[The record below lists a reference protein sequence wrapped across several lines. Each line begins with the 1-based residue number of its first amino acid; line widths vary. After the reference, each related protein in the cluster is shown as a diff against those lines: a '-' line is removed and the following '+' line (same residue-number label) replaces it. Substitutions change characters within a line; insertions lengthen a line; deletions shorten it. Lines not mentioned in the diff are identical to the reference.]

1 MQLKG
6 SGLFVY
12 SDPAGAKAIL
22 ALALELENSLSK
34 INIVSDR
41 EYNFVEDFKF
51 VVKKPALK
59 IEEDFENSLPSFLF
73 TGTSYTSQI
82 ELKYISFAQKKKI
95 PTYSFIDHW
104 TSFRE
109 RFSMDGILVI
119 PDKILVIDDRA
130 KSIAVSDGLP
140 EEKIIVFGNPYY
152 QYLKHWRP
160 RISREKF
167 LNSIGVN
174 DDSSKIVVFAPE
186 PLSNVDGISRYGFDE
201 VTVLAEIKNILD
213 SNEIS
218 VHFIFKPHSN
228 QKMERINNLIS
239 EKMIVLNAN
248 IDTNTLIYY
257 SDVIISFFSNILIE
271 GSMMG
276 KKILRYHKIPVKDD
290 PISELKIGKVVDK
303 NGFLNELM

>member
-1 MQLKG
+1 
-6 SGLFVY
+6 
-12 SDPAGAKAIL
+12 
-22 ALALELENSLSK
+22 
-34 INIVSDR
+34 
-41 EYNFVEDFKF
+41 
-51 VVKKPALK
+51 
-59 IEEDFENSLPSFLF
+59 
-73 TGTSYTSQI
+73 
-82 ELKYISFAQKKKI
+82 
-95 PTYSFIDHW
+95 
-104 TSFRE
+104 
-109 RFSMDGILVI
+109 MDGILVI

-130 KSIAVSDGLP
+130 KTIAVSDGLP